1 MSRLQRNSVAY
12 KAAAGGLAGVR
23 LSRRLAII
31 IFRVVGL
38 PYFPA
43 LPVRSLSHTLPPASL
58 ITASSHHR
66 LWLSPYRYLSS
77 VQADERRG
85 RNNMHASVGFSGS
98 HHQISGLNT
107 RVIKCE
113 VQRVISVLRSH
124 QASTEARFVE
134 EIPTELESPLLRSFR
149 ALYARLHSTAA
160 DALDAHDAAFY
171 ISPFCAALVA
181 GDVSGVVAGV
191 SLAALNKFL
200 LYGFLSVNAPGAATA
215 VNRIVGAA
223 TQCRFEPTS
232 ASEDELVLLR
242 LLELL
247 GNALRAGAGV
257 CLTDDSV
264 WDAVQC
270 AFLIS
275 RIDRG
280 SHLLRRSGENTLEAI
295 VTHVF
300 SRAHEFAE
308 TAAGASDAPSDATTP
323 YGVPVLTRVLSWLAG
338 LADPAAHGRS
348 TRALGLELLTMVLET
363 GGEGLARAP
372 GCVVV
377 CQAQVCRSL
386 IANARSPDPAVL
398 ALVLRTVYS
407 MFASSS
413 SLKQHLKVQL
423 EVFLTSVH
431 LFLAD
436 ATNAPPLSRELA
448 LESLLDFTREPGLLL
463 DLYCNFDCD
472 ISCANLFEL
481 LARCLCRNAT
491 RKTSTSPLNSLNSI
505 ALEGVLTMVGSM
517 AKRVSESARSRVV
530 QEGGLAAEYAEEEPG
545 DSSFV
550 GAAACE
556 DTPSSK
562 RTRPPQSSDAGD
574 GDDAD
579 WPAVLEEPYA
589 TPAATPESSSRLFL
603 DAITPQGGHVFTPAA
618 SRRLSDVGVDGAD
631 MGTDSPS
638 ATALGRLSAPHRAFS
653 SVRVARPHEGG
664 SGDDAASTPQR
675 SSAALNVTFPGAMR
689 LAGDI
694 PRDDE
699 RAAILRARHNLK
711 RRMALAAEKFS
722 SGAKDWLAF
731 AVGEGVITS
740 IDDEVVSWGCASSAP
755 SMQEIIPLTPHPTLA
770 RG

>member
-1 MSRLQRNSVAY
+1 M
-12 KAAAGGLAGVR
+12 
-23 LSRRLAII
+23 LSYT
-31 IFRVVGL
+31 G
-38 PYFPA
+38 
-43 LPVRSLSHTLPPASL
+43 SSGAS
-58 ITASSHHR
+58 
-66 LWLSPYRYLSS
+66 
-77 VQADERRG
+77 
-85 RNNMHASVGFSGS
+85 
-98 HHQISGLNT
+98 LNT
-107 RVIKCE
+107 RVVKCE

-124 QASTEARFVE
+124 QSSTDARFVE

-160 DALDAHDAAFY
+160 DALDSLDAAFY

-200 LYGFLSVNAPGAATA
+200 LYGFLSASAPGAATA
-215 VNRIVGAA
+215 VNRIVSAA

-300 SRAHEFAE
+300 SRAHEFVESAA
-308 TAAGASDAPSDATTP
+308 AAGASPDVSSPANAP

-338 LADPAAHGRS
+338 LADPATHGRS
-348 TRALGLELLTMVLET
+348 TRTLGLELLTMVLET

-386 IANARSPDPAVL
+386 IANARSPDPTVL

-436 ATNAPPLSRELA
+436 ASNAPPLSRELS

-491 RKTSTSPLNSLNSI
+491 RKTSSSPLNSLNAI
-505 ALEGVLTMVGSM
+505 ALEGVLIMVGSM
-517 AKRVSESARSRVV
+517 SKRVDESIRSR
-530 QEGGLAAEYAEEEPG
+530 A
-545 DSSFV
+545 V
-550 GAAACE
+550 GAETANAASF
-556 DTPSSK
+556 DGVAARNTPKSSK
-562 RTRPPQSSDAGD
+562 RMRRSDTDEDGAGD
-574 GDDAD
+574 EDE
-579 WPAVLEEPYA
+579 WPAVVEEPYA
-589 TPAATPESSSRLFL
+589 TPVTPALTGSRFFL
-603 DAITPQGGHVFTPAA
+603 DATPQDTTNLFTPDAV
-618 SRRLSDVGVDGAD
+618 RRLSDVEEDDAGAIVS
-631 MGTDSPS
+631 DSPIAPGRAALQRRAASS
-638 ATALGRLSAPHRAFS
+638 ARAL
-653 SVRVARPHEGG
+653 RVPEGSNG
-664 SGDDAASTPQR
+664 PSDDAVAPPQR
-675 SSAALNVTFPGAMR
+675 AGSLNITFPGALR
-689 LAGDI
+689 SAGGSDA

-699 RAAILRARHNLK
+699 RAALLRARHNLK
-711 RRMALAAEKFS
+711 RRMANAAAKFN

-731 AVGEGVITS
+731 AVGEGVLTRP
-740 IDDEVVSWGCASSAP
+740 DDNVVSQRSGATHVSNG
-755 SMQEIIPLTPHPTLA
+755 L
-770 RG
+770 